1 MAYKEEVI
9 FRIPLPSTL
18 NPTGI
23 PYAGIGSR
31 ETPYIEGNDIKSM
44 MIACGYYLALQGY
57 VLRSGGAGGADEFF
71 ELGAD
76 LALKQGKGE
85 KQIFLPW
92 SYFRENPSK
101 WYMGNKG
108 LLKEADNKESYH
120 IASKFHPSWF
130 TIKKQAVK
138 DLMAR
143 NVMQAIG
150 PDLNSPSKFVICW
163 TPDGCIHHRD
173 RTFET
178 GGTGQAI
185 SIATHYKIP
194 VYNLARPEHKA
205 RIEKAL
211 IGWEK
216 TYGPVPDL
224 NTLVYKSES
233 DLQKQ
238 QQSANKRR
246 FK

>member
-1 MAYKEEVI
+1 MAYKEEI
-9 FRIPLPSTL
+9 ILRIPLPSTL
-18 NPTGI
+18 NPSGV

-31 ETPYIEGNDIKSM
+31 ETPSDIRDV

-57 VLRSGGAGGADEFF
+57 ILRSGGAGGADEFF
-71 ELGAD
+71 EIGAD
-76 LALKQGKGE
+76 LALQQGKGQ

-92 SYFRENPSK
+92 KGFRENPSK

-108 LLKEADNKESYH
+108 LLKEEDNKESYH

-194 VYNLARPEHKA
+194 VYNLALPEHLL
-205 RIEKAL
+205 RIRNALNKWSEK
-211 IGWEK
+211 
-216 TYGPVPDL
+216 YGPVPNLD
-224 NTLVYKSES
+224 TLIYK
-233 DLQKQ
+233 DNLQNLEQ
-238 QQSANKRR
+238 RGNK
-246 FK
+246 FKIK